1 MTEKECFRERDSM
14 SERELHIESLLI
26 DTKIERESIWMY
38 VCERGREVCVGGER
52 ERVCESKCLSKNV
65 RERYCFSKREREKTR
80 GSIS

>member
-52 ERVCESKCLSKNV
+52 ERVCESKCLKMWERDIVSAKE
-65 RERYCFSKREREKTR
+65 RERKQGEA
-80 GSIS
+80 

>member
-1 MTEKECFRERDSM
+1 
-14 SERELHIESLLI
+14 
-26 DTKIERESIWMY
+26 MY

-80 GSIS
+80 GSISSFEWGVRWELVSYELMKR

>member
-1 MTEKECFRERDSM
+1 
-14 SERELHIESLLI
+14 
-26 DTKIERESIWMY
+26 MY

-65 RERYCFSKREREKTR
+65 RERYCFSKRERDKTR